1 MKVREFTGRCSYL
14 AKGVGLLVL
23 ALWAVPGVASEAE
36 AAYDVEWSDDDEAWQ
51 LDPAIFTELSPITT
65 ADVAVKLP
73 EDQQVDE

>member
-14 AKGVGLLVL
+14 INIVGVLILGFWVI
-23 ALWAVPGVASEAE
+23 PGFASEAE
-36 AAYDVEWSDDDEAWQ
+36 AAYDVEWSDDDDGWQ
-51 LDPAIFTELSPITT
+51 LDTAIFTELSPITT